1 MRVTINGSGAILT
14 HGDSLSGG
22 GVIEFPINEPPEFVH
37 TLSAYTVTGSAPSR
51 KLKYQGHEI
60 AVETPTSTAERA
72 PSTGGGSV
80 SVEGITGDTVNP
92 ATAIRAAAVTNDAGT
107 AVLLP
112 VIFAA
117 TDPGAV
123 GAGQLW
129 LFVDTN
135 VADHANQYQ
144 LFIRSAANNSWLP
157 IGVGDTEGA
166 IVVTAMGGNAEAWYA
181 RSVLTVRGR
190 TGSGGGQHGRA
201 GFDVYDAAGSIAGI
215 LLIRD
220 DGLVSLG
227 SISGTTEISAGAVP
241 IMLDATAGT
250 ASIGLGQPGSIIV
263 DLTNGLVTM
272 PGLPTADPVS
282 ADALWNDAGTLKVSA
297 G

>member
-129 LFVDTN
+129 LFVDAN

-144 LFIRSAANNSWLP
+144 LFIRNQTDDGWLP

-190 TGSGGGQHGRA
+190 TGAGAGRARA
-201 GFDVYDAAGSIAGI
+201 GFDVYDSAGSIAAI
-215 LLIRD
+215 LLLRD
-220 DGLVSLG
+220 DGTVSLD
-227 SISGTTEISAGAVP
+227 SVAGAVES
-241 IMLDATAGT
+241 LAGDVGFRATAGT
-250 ASIGLGQPGSIIV
+250 ASLGRITDPGSV
-263 DLTNGLVTM
+263 VADVTQGLVIM
-272 PGLPTADPVS
+272 PGLPTADPVV

>member
-1 MRVTINGSGAILT
+1 MRVTINGSGGIVT

-80 SVEGITGDTVNP
+80 SVEGITGDSVNP
-92 ATAIRAAAVTNDAGT
+92 ASTIRAAAVMDDAGT

-112 VIFAA
+112 VIFSAD
-117 TDPGAV
+117 DPGAV

-144 LFIRSAANNSWLP
+144 LFIRNTTDDGWLKV
-157 IGVGDTEGA
+157 GVGDTEGG

-181 RSVLTVRGR
+181 RSVLTLRGR
-190 TGSGGGQHGRA
+190 TNGGAGRARA
-201 GFDVYDAAGSIAGI
+201 GFDVYDSAGSIAAI
-215 LLIRD
+215 LLLRD
-220 DGLVSLG
+220 DGTVSLD
-227 SISGTTEISAGAVP
+227 SVAGAVES
-241 IMLDATAGT
+241 LAGDVGFRATPGT
-250 ASIGLGQPGSIIV
+250 ASLGRITDPGSV
-263 DLTNGLVTM
+263 VADVTQGLVIM

>member
-1 MRVTINGSGAILT
+1 MRVTIDGSGHILT

-22 GVIEFPINEPPEFVH
+22 GVIEFPINEPPEFGA
-37 TLSAYTVTGSAPSR
+37 TLANYTVSGSSPSR
-51 KLKYQGHEI
+51 KLKDRGHEI

-80 SVEGITGDTVNP
+80 SVEGITGDSVNP
-92 ATAIRAAAVTNDAGT
+92 ASTIRAAAVMDDSGT

-117 TDPGAV
+117 DDPGAV

-129 LFVDTN
+129 LFVDAN

-144 LFIRSAANNSWLP
+144 LFIRNTTDNGWLP

-166 IVVTAMGGNAEAWYA
+166 IVVTAMGSDPEAWYA
-181 RSVLTVRGR
+181 RSVLTLRGR
-190 TGSGGGQHGRA
+190 TGTGSGMGRA
-201 GFDVYDAAGSIAGI
+201 GFTVYDSSDSIAGS

-227 SISGTTEISAGAVP
+227 SISGTTAISAGSVP
-241 IMLDATAGT
+241 ITLDATAGT
-250 ASIGLGQPGSIIV
+250 VTIGVTAQAGSIVV
-263 DLTNGLVTM
+263 DTTNGLVTM
-272 PGLPTADPVS
+272 LGLPTADPVV